1 MYLKSLKIELVLDMI
16 CPGPLNDA
24 IRLLSI
30 FNSASFRELVL
41 SSNHIQSF
49 SLRLGKMATGSP
61 KLTVSYSTFTVK
73 KGVFAC
79 FL

>member
-16 CPGPLNDA
+16 CPGHLNDA

-30 FNSASFRELVL
+30 FNSASVFW
-41 SSNHIQSF
+41 
-49 SLRLGKMATGSP
+49 SLLLTTDNLPPCVWGKWPLAALNSQYP
-61 KLTVSYSTFTVK
+61 STFTVK
-73 KGVFAC
+73 EGVFAC

>member
-30 FNSASFRELVL
+30 FNSASSHELVL
-41 SSNHIQSF
+41 SSNHIQSS
-49 SLRLGKMATGSP
+49 SLHLGKMATGSP
-61 KLTVSYSTFTVK
+61 KLIVS
-73 KGVFAC
+73 
-79 FL
+79 